1 MSARQGMC
9 PGEWE
14 TMEKFL
20 SNKGS
25 PGEWETIKK
34 FLSPP
39 RDQRVGNCRCSSPH
53 FGVGMSAR
61 QGMCP
66 GEWETIRKFLS
77 NKGCPG
83 EWETIK
89 KFLSPPR
96 DQRVGSCRCS
106 SPHFGVGMSVRQG
119 MCSGEWET
127 IRKFLSSRVSREWE
141 TVEAPLPRLQEGPC
155 VTTHTGFTS
164 LPTGGPITRGSLPS
178 QQEAEYS
185 FSEFIPTIKQ
195 KNKKISES

>member
-1 MSARQGMC
+1 
-9 PGEWE
+9 
-14 TMEKFL
+14 
-20 SNKGS
+20 
-25 PGEWETIKK
+25 
-34 FLSPP
+34 
-39 RDQRVGNCRCSSPH
+39 
-53 FGVGMSAR
+53 MSAR

-141 TVEAPLPRLQEGPC
+141 VVEVPLSRIQEAPC
-155 VTTHTGFTS
+155 VTTQTGFTS
-164 LPTGGPITRGSLPS
+164 LPTGGGV
-178 QQEAEYS
+178 
-185 FSEFIPTIKQ
+185 
-195 KNKKISES
+195 

>member
-1 MSARQGMC
+1 MLFRSLWSGYVRPQDKGC
-9 PGEWE
+9 VQESG
-14 TMEKFL
+14 KL
-20 SNKGS
+20 SESSS
-25 PGEWETIKK
+25 PTRGVRESGKPSKK
-34 FLSPP
+34 FFSPP
-39 RDQRVGNCRCSSPH
+39 RDQRVGSCRCSSPP
-53 FGVGMSAR
+53 FGVGMSVR

-66 GEWETIRKFLS
+66 R
-77 NKGCPG
+77 
-83 EWETIK
+83 ETIK
-89 KFLSPPR
+89 KFLPPHR

-155 VTTHTGFTS
+155 VTTHTVFTS

-178 QQEAEYS
+178 HQEAEYS